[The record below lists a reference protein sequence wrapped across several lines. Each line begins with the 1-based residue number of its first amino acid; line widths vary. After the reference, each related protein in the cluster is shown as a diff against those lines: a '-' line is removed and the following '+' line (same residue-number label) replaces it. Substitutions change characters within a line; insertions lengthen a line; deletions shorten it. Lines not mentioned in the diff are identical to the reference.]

1 MSRPHIAMRKIRTVL
16 RLRAEGLSLRQ
27 VSASV
32 QVPFTTVADHV
43 RRADRAGLSWPLP
56 EGLDDDALGA
66 RLFVAGD
73 ASGPATPFRPWPT
86 KPAPAVSET
95 SADARSRRACVGWA
109 SQSAR

>member
-1 MSRPHIAMRKIRTVL
+1 MSRPHIVMRKIRTVL

-56 EGLDDDALGA
+56 EGFDDDALEA
-66 RLFVAGD
+66 RLFA
-73 ASGPATPFRPWPT
+73 
-86 KPAPAVSET
+86 APAERPAAERPQPDFAAIHKELRKKGVT
-95 SADARSRRACVGWA
+95 LMRRCPVHC
-109 SQSAR
+109 